1 MNKHLW
7 VGALLLVVATGCG
20 AEAGGDE
27 GEQGTVSQEIKTF
40 ANPVMRNQ
48 WVCNA
53 GEMMLG
59 LDTSVLGGRVVCQA
73 ADFAA
78 GSSNYQTNR
87 NANGEAVCSG
97 EPGVADA
104 IAVGWQPLGPDAA
117 HPNRKVGIIC
127 RTLKNFASGYDN
139 KYAKDTK
146 TSADLQFPFTS
157 HFTAT
162 FYSGGEEVQVCA
174 NSARQY
180 GVGWG
185 LRGYTVKNIVGVGM
199 TGFYNCAI

>member
-1 MNKHLW
+1 MKKHLW
-7 VGALLLVVATGCG
+7 VGAMLSVAATGCG

-27 GEQGTVSQEIKTF
+27 GEPGTVAQQIGTLG
-40 ANPVMRNQ
+40 NPVMRNQ

-59 LDTSVLGGRVVCQA
+59 LDTSVLGGRVVCQPTT
-73 ADFAA
+73 FAP

-104 IAVGWQPLGPDAA
+104 VAVGWQPLGPDAG

-127 RTLKNFASGYDN
+127 RTLVNFTAGYDQ
-139 KYAKDTK
+139 KYAKDTI
-146 TSADLQFPFTS
+146 TSADLQTPAHST
-157 HFTAT
+157 TT
-162 FYSGGEEVQVCA
+162 FYSGGQEVQVCA
-174 NSARQY
+174 NPSNHQY
-180 GVGWG
+180 GGYGV
-185 LRGYTVKNIVGVGM
+185 RGYTVKSIVGVGT
-199 TGFYNCAI
+199 TGFYNCAH